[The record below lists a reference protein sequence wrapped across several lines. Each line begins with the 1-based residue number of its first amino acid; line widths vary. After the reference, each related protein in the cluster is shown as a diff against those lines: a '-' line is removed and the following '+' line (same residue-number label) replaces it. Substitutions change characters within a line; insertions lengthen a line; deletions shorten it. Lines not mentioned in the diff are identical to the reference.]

1 MAELD
6 RWTSSYVD
14 PDQLDRSITELQDSK
29 SSLQLELQKL
39 REANMVIKLDDKF
52 KNLMMLLLF
61 IKVNFRLPL
70 I

>member
-52 KNLMMLLLF
+52 KNLIMLLLF